1 MSLLDSYYKEKQKQV
16 LEWYRLWREW
26 YQFFE
31 DFSYEDEDVPPRP
44 DEVYPEKAEE
54 TLEKFGYLSVF
65 ECETI
70 KRMAHVQL
78 AKYFKGE

>member
-1 MSLLDSYYKEKQKQV
+1 MDNYYKEKQKQV

-31 DFSYEDEDVPPRP
+31 AFSYEDEDVPPRP
-44 DEVYPEKAEE
+44 DELYPEMADE
-54 TLEKFGYLSVF
+54 TLEKFGYLSMF